1 MYANVILNQKA
12 YELDRTFCYEIPPE
26 LVPFAERGKR
36 VSVPFRFRG
45 TTEGIII
52 GISDEA
58 PDIKKIKK
66 ITKILD
72 EEPSVNELGF
82 KIAGFIH
89 RRYLASHYEALK
101 LVMPSGLKAVM
112 SERLSVNSE
121 AVFSELS
128 GISKEIVEAIQ
139 KNGSIEET
147 ALFEILS
154 KKSGAKKALSEL
166 KENKIILSE
175 VFETSSL
182 SDKFLKIVSLIDVES
197 AKAYAEK
204 NSHKKAQLRIIK
216 ILINNKSMEL
226 SDLLT
231 ISGASKK
238 SVDLLVKCGIAEFDE
253 IEAFR
258 NPYLENDYPKEEKK
272 EPTEEQEYA
281 IDTVLNSEKNYF
293 LIRGVTGSGKTEIYL
308 QVIEKIMSEG
318 KNAIVLVPEIAL
330 TAQMV
335 DRFYKRF
342 QNGVAVLHSGMTLNE
357 RYDQYKLIKKGE
369 IRVVIGARSAI
380 FAPVEN
386 VGIIIVDEEHEQ
398 SYKSDGYPRYD
409 AIEVAHFR
417 AKTEK
422 AKLVLAS
429 ATPSIVSYYR
439 ALNGVYE
446 LIELNNRV
454 NNINLPEVEIVDMR
468 DELKAGNF
476 SPLSRTLQKHLKEN
490 LKNKTQSILF
500 LNRRGYST
508 FVSCRSCGYVA
519 KCPECEV
526 SLTYHSY
533 KNKLICHYC
542 GHEEEYKTVCP
553 VCESK
558 YLKHFGTGTQK
569 MEEEIK
575 KYIPELSVIRMDA
588 DTTMKKFAHDKI
600 LRKFE
605 NEKTDVLLGTQMV
618 SKGLDF
624 ENVSLSAV
632 LAADG
637 GLFLDDYRSSERTF
651 SQITQVCGRAGR
663 GKISGRSVVQ
673 TYNPEHYT
681 IQYAKEHNY
690 IDFYKTEIKFRK
702 QLNFPPFCDIINV
715 VVSGEDDNEAKNAV
729 NYIYSLFSEHKKNQN
744 ITDDYLTVFKPS
756 YAPLMRIKGKYRH
769 RILVKCKT
777 GYDVSLILSEI
788 YRKTHEKFKTKNITV
803 VIDINPT
810 SML

>member
-1 MYANVILNQKA
+1 MYADIILNQKA
-12 YELDRTFCYEIPPE
+12 YELDRTFCYEIPSE
-26 LVPFAERGKR
+26 LVSFAQKGKR
-36 VSVPFRFRG
+36 VSVPFGFRG
-45 TTEGIII
+45 TTEGVII

-58 PDIKKIKK
+58 PKLSKIKK

-72 EEPSVNELGF
+72 DEPVVNETGF

-89 RRYLASHYEALK
+89 KRYLASRYEALK
-101 LVMPSGLKAVM
+101 LVMPSGLKAIM
-112 SERLSVNSE
+112 TEKLSVNPE
-121 AVFSELS
+121 ADFSDLSELS
-128 GISKEIVEAIQ
+128 QEIIKKVSE
-139 KNGSIEET
+139 NGTVEET
-147 ALFEILS
+147 VLFEMLS
-154 KKSGAKKALSEL
+154 KKTGAKKALAEL
-166 KENKIILSE
+166 KEKKLIVSELSE
-175 VFETSSL
+175 VSSL
-182 SDKFLKIVSLIDVES
+182 NDKFLKIVSLTDVNT
-197 AKAYAEK
+197 AKEYAEK

-226 SDLLT
+226 SDLLMF
-231 ISGASKK
+231 SGAAKK
-238 SVDLLVKCGIAEFDE
+238 SVDLLVNCGIAEIDE
-253 IEAFR
+253 VEAIR
-258 NPYLENDYPKEEKK
+258 NPYLENEYPKEDKK
-272 EPTEEQEYA
+272 NPTEEQEKA
-281 IDTVLNSEKNYF
+281 INTILNSDKNYF

-308 QVIEKIMSEG
+308 QVIENIMAQG

-369 IRVVIGARSAI
+369 VKVVIGARSAI
-380 FAPVEN
+380 FAPIEN

-422 AKLVLAS
+422 AKLVLSS
-429 ATPSIVSYYR
+429 ATPSVVSYYR

-454 NNINLPEVEIVDMR
+454 NNVNLPDVEIVDMR
-468 DELKAGNF
+468 KELEEGNF
-476 SPLSRTLQKHLKEN
+476 SPLSRSLQNHLREN
-490 LKNKTQSILF
+490 MKNKTQSILF
-500 LNRRGYST
+500 LNRRGHST
-508 FVSCRSCGYVA
+508 FVSCRSCGFVA

-542 GHEEEYKTVCP
+542 GYEQEYKTVCP
-553 VCESK
+553 MCESK

-569 MEEEIK
+569 LEEEIK
-575 KYIPELSVIRMDA
+575 KTIPELSVIRMDA

-600 LRKFE
+600 LRKFAE
-605 NEKTDVLLGTQMV
+605 EKTDVLLGTQMV

-637 GLFLDDYRSSERTF
+637 GLFLDDYRSVERTF

-663 GKISGRSVVQ
+663 GKISGRAIVQ
-673 TYNPEHYT
+673 TYNPEHYA

-690 IDFYKTEIKFRK
+690 VEFYKTEIMFRK
-702 QLNFPPFCDIINV
+702 HLNFPPFCDIVNV
-715 VVSGEDDNEAKNAV
+715 VVSGEDDNEAKNAI
-729 NYIYSLFSEHKKNQN
+729 NYIYNLFSEYKKNEN
-744 ITDDYLTVFKPS
+744 ITDEYLTVFKP
-756 YAPLMRIKGKYRH
+756 
-769 RILVKCKT
+769 
-777 GYDVSLILSEI
+777 
-788 YRKTHEKFKTKNITV
+788 
-803 VIDINPT
+803 
-810 SML
+810 